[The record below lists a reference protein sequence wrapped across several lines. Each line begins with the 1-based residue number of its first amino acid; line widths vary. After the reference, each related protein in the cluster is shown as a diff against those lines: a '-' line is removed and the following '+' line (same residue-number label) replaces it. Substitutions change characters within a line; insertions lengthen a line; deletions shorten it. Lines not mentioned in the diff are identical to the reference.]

1 MILRYGNVGCRGKEE
16 SGDEKGKDEFSRLD
30 RLMEKGKEIA
40 GRIARNAATYMLV
53 GATVV
58 FTACGDSPKIDQDTQ
73 TDGEDVVDVQEE
85 GDALDEIPDVIEDE
99 TGDVPVDETSDG
111 ETDADAEEMPPLECP
126 SAVENTPPDLNDIFE
141 NSWADRL
148 ATSGGEIDSDAE
160 LHLSMN
166 PAGTYEE
173 CPNPSNGGY
182 KLVCSGDTVDV
193 DGEYYLS
200 VGESDFNAVL
210 EPASDTTDICP
221 TISPDYPIVVYGG
234 THGTVKNVT
243 YDFGGFTVDSIAEFS
258 MSGPHGLF
266 FNVGD
271 GSSYTRYDTTSLS
284 FTTPSN
290 GEYIIYFMRDTTLV
304 DLEATSSDGR
314 GNESTVLYALNAPM
328 ERNSRELYAYS
339 FAPGDR
345 ANHDVDVLYIYSGY
359 TICARCSGGPTHYE
373 VTIPLTLDPAISSP
387 CGELGLPSDIRA
399 EVTDTEV
406 SPPHIASTMT
416 VSLRTNISRINGPS
430 DSPALILSVDYSGP
444 SDTSAMNVRVNAN
457 IIVEGVGHV
466 CSGAVPFTASYPT
479 IVSGT
484 DTYGSFYST
493 TCGCTFGG

>member
-1 MILRYGNVGCRGKEE
+1 MKRLEITNSECLAEGK
-16 SGDEKGKDEFSRLD
+16 KDNRDKEEFSRFKKFMD
-30 RLMEKGKEIA
+30 VGKELLKKTTTWA
-40 GRIARNAATYMLV
+40 LV
-53 GATVV
+53 GATVA
-58 FTACGDSPKIDQDTQ
+58 FMACGGPGKNGPEDGDADMVEMVEDGDGVDAPDVPDTLEEEIDADVPADLTEEDVED
-73 TDGEDVVDVQEE
+73 DGE
-85 GDALDEIPDVIEDE
+85 L
-99 TGDVPVDETSDG
+99 
-111 ETDADAEEMPPLECP
+111 PPLECP
-126 SAVENTPPDLNDIFE
+126 TPVENTPPDLNDIFE

-148 ATSGGEIDSDAE
+148 ATGGGEIDSDAE

-182 KLVCSGDTVDV
+182 ELVCSGDTVDV
-193 DGEYYLS
+193 DGQYYLS

-210 EPASDTTDICP
+210 EPASDITEICP
-221 TISPDYPIVVYGG
+221 TASPDYPIVVYGG

-243 YDFGGFTVDSIAEFS
+243 YDFGGFTVESIAEFS
-258 MSGPHGLF
+258 MSGPEGLF

-290 GEYIIYFMRDTTLV
+290 GEYIIYFMRDAAAI
-304 DLEATSSDGR
+304 DLEATSIDGR
-314 GNESTVLYALNAPM
+314 GNESTVLYALNAPL
-328 ERNSRELYAYS
+328 ERNSKELYVYS
-339 FAPGDR
+339 FAPEDR
-345 ANHDVDVLYIYSGY
+345 ANHDVDVLYIYSDY

-373 VTIPLTLDPAISSP
+373 VSIPLTLDPAITSP

-406 SPPHIASTMT
+406 LPPHIASTMS

-444 SDTSAMNVRVNAN
+444 SDTDAMNVRVNAN

-484 DTYGSFYST
+484 DTYALFYST